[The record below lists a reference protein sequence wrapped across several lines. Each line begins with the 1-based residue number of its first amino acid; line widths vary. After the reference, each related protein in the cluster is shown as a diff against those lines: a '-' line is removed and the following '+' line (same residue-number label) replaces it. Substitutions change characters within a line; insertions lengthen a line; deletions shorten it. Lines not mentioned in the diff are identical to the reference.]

1 MLAVVPKH
9 RAIIQSEKLCAHLAQ
24 IARECREEEGLSQNK
39 TAEAGALSCQMI
51 GYVEKQMRT
60 PSIDV
65 YFRMA
70 IGMGRKL
77 SDMIEEAEKRAGI
90 K

>member
-1 MLAVVPKH
+1 
-9 RAIIQSEKLCAHLAQ
+9 
-24 IARECREEEGLSQNK
+24 
-39 TAEAGALSCQMI
+39 MI

-70 IGMGRKL
+70 HAMGRKL
-77 SDMIEEAEKRAGI
+77 SDMVAEAEKRAGL

>member
-1 MLAVVPKH
+1 MAAVVPKH
-9 RAIIQSEKLCAHLAQ
+9 RAIALSEKFCAQLAQ
-24 IARECREEEGLSQNK
+24 VARDAREEEGLSQNK
-39 TAEAGALSCQMI
+39 EAQEGGLSCQMI

-70 IGMGRKL
+70 HGMGRKL
-77 SDMIEEAEKRAGI
+77 SELVAEAEKRAGI
-90 K
+90 S

>member
-1 MLAVVPKH
+1 MLAPVPKH
-9 RAIIQSEKLCAHLAQ
+9 RAIAASEKLCAQLAQ
-24 IARECREEEGLSQNK
+24 VARDCREAQGLSQNK
-39 TAEAGALSCQMI
+39 EAQAAGLSCQMI

-70 IGMGRKL
+70 HGMGRKL
-77 SDMIEEAEKRAGI
+77 SELVAEAEQRAGI

>member
-1 MLAVVPKH
+1 MGGVVPKH
-9 RAIIQSEKLCAHLAQ
+9 RAIVLSEKLCAHLAQ

-39 TAEAGALSCQMI
+39 EAEAGSLSCQMI

-70 IGMGRKL
+70 HGMGRKL
-77 SDMIEEAEKRAGI
+77 SDMVAEAEKRAGI

>member
-1 MLAVVPKH
+1 VAKH
-9 RAIIQSEKLCAHLAQ
+9 RAHLLSEKFCAQLAQ
-24 IARECREEEGLSQNK
+24 VAREWREDAGLSQNK
-39 TAEAGALSCQMI
+39 TAAAGSLSCQMI

-70 IGMGRKL
+70 QGMGRKFSEL
-77 SDMIEEAEKRAGI
+77 VAEAEKRAGI

>member
-1 MLAVVPKH
+1 MSVTVPKH

-24 IARECREEEGLSQNK
+24 IARECREEGLSQNK
-39 TAEAGALSCQMI
+39 EAEAGALSCQMI

-70 IGMGRKL
+70 HGMGRKL
-77 SDMIEEAEKRAGI
+77 SEMVAEAEKRAGI

>member
-1 MLAVVPKH
+1 
-9 RAIIQSEKLCAHLAQ
+9 
-24 IARECREEEGLSQNK
+24 
-39 TAEAGALSCQMI
+39 MI

-77 SDMIEEAEKRAGI
+77 SEMIEEAEKRAGI

>member
-1 MLAVVPKH
+1 MSKH
-9 RAIIQSEKLCAHLAQ
+9 RANQLSEKFCAQLAQ
-24 IARECREEEGLSQNK
+24 VAREWREEAGLSQNK
-39 TAEAGALSCQMI
+39 TAAAASLSCQMI
-51 GYVEKQMRT
+51 GYVEKQTRT

-70 IGMGRKL
+70 QGMGRRF
-77 SDMIEEAEKRAGI
+77 SDLVTEAEKRAGI

>member
-1 MLAVVPKH
+1 MRVNVPKH
-9 RAIIQSEKLCAHLAQ
+9 RANDLSDKFCAQLAQ
-24 IARECREEEGLSQNK
+24 VAREWREEAELSQNK
-39 TAEAGALSCQMI
+39 TAAAGNLSCQMI

-77 SDMIEEAEKRAGI
+77 SDMIEEAERRSGI

>member
-1 MLAVVPKH
+1 MAATVPKH
-9 RAIIQSEKLCAHLAQ
+9 RAIILSEKLCSQLAQ
-24 IARECREEEGLSQNK
+24 VAREWREEQGLSQNK
-39 TAEAGALSCQMI
+39 EAEAGALSCQMI

-65 YFRMA
+65 YCRMA
-70 IGMGRKL
+70 FGMGRKL
-77 SDMIEEAEKRAGI
+77 SDLVAEAEKRVGI

>member
-1 MLAVVPKH
+1 
-9 RAIIQSEKLCAHLAQ
+9 
-24 IARECREEEGLSQNK
+24 
-39 TAEAGALSCQMI
+39 MI

-70 IGMGRKL
+70 HGMGRKL
-77 SDMIEEAEKRAGI
+77 SELVAEAERRAGI

>member
-1 MLAVVPKH
+1 MDGIVPKH
-9 RAIIQSEKLCAHLAQ
+9 RAIILSEKLCAHLAQ
-24 IARECREEEGLSQNK
+24 VAREWREEEGLSQNK
-39 TAEAGALSCQMI
+39 EAAAGGLSCQMI

-70 IGMGRKL
+70 HGMGRKF
-77 SDMIEEAEKRAGI
+77 SDMIAEAEKRAGI
-90 K
+90 T

>member
-1 MLAVVPKH
+1 MLFQDRFV
-9 RAIIQSEKLCAHLAQ
+9 ISEKLCTQLAQ
-24 IARECREEEGLSQNK
+24 VARECREGQGMSQNK
-39 TAEAGALSCQMI
+39 EAQGADLSCQMI

-70 IGMGRKL
+70 HALGTKL
-77 SDMIEEAEKRAGI
+77 SVLIAEAEQRAGI

>member
-1 MLAVVPKH
+1 MRHVVPKH

-24 IARECREEEGLSQNK
+24 VARECREEAGLSQNK
-39 TAEAGALSCQMI
+39 EAEAGALSCQMI

-70 IGMGRKL
+70 HAMGRKL
-77 SDMIEEAEKRAGI
+77 SDMVAEAEKRAGL

>member
-1 MLAVVPKH
+1 MAHVVPKH
-9 RAIIQSEKLCAHLAQ
+9 RAIVISEKLCAQLAQ
-24 IARECREEEGLSQNK
+24 VARECREEQGLSQNK
-39 TAEAGALSCQMI
+39 EAQAGGLSCQMI

-65 YFRMA
+65 YIRMA
-70 IGMGRKL
+70 VGMGKKL
-77 SDMIEEAEKRAGI
+77 SELIAEAERRAGI